1 MVQFGL
7 STFHYVKTSDSYE
20 SRTYNF
26 YVWPRPCSR
35 SAPDPRFLCQTSSID
50 FLINQNFDF
59 NKLFKQGI
67 SYLRPCELAKLTDS
81 LRDRQEQRR
90 QSQGAGLEAG
100 QGPPIVVPE
109 DQEPFLAEVHARIE
123 RFLASDD
130 QQLELSK
137 CNGFQRRLVYQT
149 AREKYKDLGMSS
161 INNANG
167 DRYVYCHRYYYCVV
181 RSFVYTHT
189 HKIYK
194 LYLYRPYV
202 STLFNST

>member
-81 LRDRQEQRR
+81 LRERQEQRR

-123 RFLASDD
+123 KFLASDD

-167 DRYVYCHRYYYCVV
+167 DRYVMSSLLLLCG
-181 RSFVYTHT
+181 
-189 HKIYK
+189 
-194 LYLYRPYV
+194 
-202 STLFNST
+202 